1 MVDSMPGRNGQ
12 RKRLGGVGAHAGC
25 WGMFQRTC
33 ASSAMMNESS
43 ATVEEEGGGGGR

>member
-1 MVDSMPGRNGQ
+1 MPGRDGQ
-12 RKRLGGVGAHAGC
+12 RKQPRRGRIACGGAG
-25 WGMFQRTC
+25 MRERTC